1 MYLYSQE
8 NVDYMSVLLGA
19 ILGRS
24 LNVYY
29 GGRSGRE
36 ISKNR
41 ISHTLGVDKLDL
53 NITLPRIEI

>member
-1 MYLYSQE
+1 MRTLT
-8 NVDYMSVLLGA
+8 SVLCWA
-19 ILGRS
+19 ILSRS

-41 ISHTLGVDKLDL
+41 IPHTLGVDKLDL
-53 NITLPRIEI
+53 NVTLPRIEI

>member
-1 MYLYSQE
+1 LS
-8 NVDYMSVLLGA
+8 
-19 ILGRS
+19 RS

-41 ISHTLGVDKLDL
+41 IPHTLGVDKLDL
-53 NITLPRIEI
+53 NVTLPRIEI